1 MKMLVFSPWQPLWLP
16 SLKPRQRLQLSR
28 ITDMVDT
35 EATVGMEATVDTAL
49 EDTGDTTASERPRL
63 SPTMATEDTVEDTEA
78 TGATV
83 ATVVATTA
91 SVRPMPNLRPLLSL
105 ITDTEATV
113 EDMEA
118 MVVMVLDTAGATTA
132 SVRLGLSPTMATEDI
147 VEDTEDMEATGATVA
162 TVVATTASVR
172 PRLNPTMAMAVMED
186 MVDTVEVMEAT
197 EATVMATA
205 SNMFPN
211 SSNEYYFAQP

>member
-49 EDTGDTTASERPRL
+49 EDTGDTMASERPRL

-83 ATVVATTA
+83 LDTAGATTA

-105 ITDTEATV
+105 ITDTA
-113 EDMEA
+113 
-118 MVVMVLDTAGATTA
+118 DT
-132 SVRLGLSPTMATEDI
+132 
-147 VEDTEDMEATGATVA
+147 
-162 TVVATTASVR
+162 
-172 PRLNPTMAMAVMED
+172 
-186 MVDTVEVMEAT
+186 EAT
-197 EATVMATA
+197 EVTVMA
-205 SNMFPN
+205 
-211 SSNEYYFAQP
+211 SS

>member
-1 MKMLVFSPWQPLWLP
+1 
-16 SLKPRQRLQLSR
+16 
-28 ITDMVDT
+28 
-35 EATVGMEATVDTAL
+35 MEAMVVMVLGTA
-49 EDTGDTTASERPRL
+49 GATTASVRLRL

-91 SVRPMPNLRPLLSL
+91 SVRPMPNLRLLLSL

-132 SVRLGLSPTMATEDI
+132 SVRLRLSPTMGMEDT
-147 VEDTEDMEATGATVA
+147 VEDT
-162 TVVATTASVR
+162 
-172 PRLNPTMAMAVMED
+172 
-186 MVDTVEVMEAT
+186 VDTVEVT
-197 EATVMATA
+197 EA
-205 SNMFPN
+205 
-211 SSNEYYFAQP
+211 